1 MATAP
6 PVVPYVHQSY
16 PCVRY
21 HPAHG
26 PRKVK
31 DPAEEAALGDGWVDS
46 PAKLSA
52 VVPEAWRPSVVH
64 VADGLCP
71 TCRQAWPVAVV
82 PDVTPAPTPELPV
95 SPDASPSREAALEA
109 EARESLFKMTV
120 TGLQAVITTIDDV
133 AMLGRIRGR
142 EALHPK
148 HEGGRK
154 GVLDAIDARVGVLT
168 GVIAQGPTAEPEP
181 EPVAT

>member
-21 HPAHG
+21 HAAHG
-26 PRKVK
+26 ARTVK
-31 DPAEEAALGDGWVDS
+31 DPAEEAALGEGWVDS
-46 PAKLSA
+46 PATLGA
-52 VVPEAWRPSVVH
+52 VPPHAPPPAAPG
-64 VADGLCP
+64 ADGLCP
-71 TCRQAWPVAVV
+71 HCRQAWPVAVA
-82 PDVTPAPTPELPV
+82 PDVTPGPTPELPV
-95 SPDASPSREAALEA
+95 PSDASPSREAALEA